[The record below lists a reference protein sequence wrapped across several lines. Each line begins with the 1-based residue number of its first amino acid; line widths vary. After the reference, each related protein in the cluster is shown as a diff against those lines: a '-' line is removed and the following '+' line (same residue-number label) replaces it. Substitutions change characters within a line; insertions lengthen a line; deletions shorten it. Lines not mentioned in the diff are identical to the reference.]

1 MNRIELEVSKL
12 RAQFEGSRYLINT
25 SDGKILFL
33 RAWEPS
39 TPSKIAV
46 LVFHGITAYSGV
58 YDMIGVPLSDA
69 GYNVIGLDLRGHGLS
84 DGKRGDYPNKERL
97 LKDISETISFIK
109 EKFPILILL
118 GHSLGNLVALEA
130 LKQQIKD
137 INGVIFMSVGKFIKP
152 AAYPRMSFGQKLKT
166 LFKIIFAYGKPVLKY
181 YREGMVGLNDPL
193 FNFQYTPRFLNILNA
208 SRFIKKF
215 KFTETYN
222 FPVLVCI
229 ADGDEIFSVESAHA
243 FYDEILCDNKEFNVI
258 PNAKHA
264 EYPEGSWTELIA
276 WLNKNFT

>member
-1 MNRIELEVSKL
+1 MNLIELKVSKL
-12 RAQFEGSRYLINT
+12 REQFKVPHHLIKT
-25 SDGKILFL
+25 SDGQILFL
-33 RAWEPS
+33 RVWEPA

-46 LVFHGITAYSGV
+46 LIFHGITGYSGV
-58 YDMIGVPLSDA
+58 YDTIGIPVSAA
-69 GYNVIGLDLRGHGLS
+69 GYTVLGLDLRGHGLS
-84 DGKRGDYPNKERL
+84 DGKRGDCPSKERL
-97 LKDISETISFIK
+97 LKDISETILFVK

-137 INGVIFMSVGKFIKP
+137 INGVIFVSIGKFVKP
-152 AAYPRMSFGQKLKT
+152 DAYPPMSFSQKVKT

-208 SRFIKKF
+208 KRFIKKF
-215 KFTETYN
+215 KFTDRYN

-229 ADGDEIFSVESAHA
+229 ADGDEIFSVESARA
-243 FYDEILCDNKEFNVI
+243 FYDEIICDNKDFTVI
-258 PNAKHA
+258 PHAKHA
-264 EYPEGSWTELIA
+264 EYPEGSWKELIA
-276 WLNKNFT
+276 WLNKNFK

>member
-1 MNRIELEVSKL
+1 MNRMELEVPKL
-12 RAQFEGSRYLINT
+12 REQFEGPHYLINT

-39 TPSKIAV
+39 ITSKIAV
-46 LVFHGITAYSGV
+46 LIFHGITAYSGY
-58 YDMIGVPLSDA
+58 YDIIGGPSSDA
-69 GYNVIGLDLRGHGLS
+69 GYTVLGLDLRGHGLS
-84 DGKRGDYPNKERL
+84 DGKRGDYPSKDRL
-97 LKDISETISFIK
+97 LKDISETIAFVK

-130 LKQQIKD
+130 LNQQIKD
-137 INGVIFMSVGKFIKP
+137 VNGVIFMSIAKSIKP
-152 AAYPRMSFGQKLKT
+152 NAYPPISFGQKLKT

-193 FNFQYTPRFLNILNA
+193 FNFQYTPRFLNILSAN
-208 SRFIKKF
+208 RFIKKF
-215 KFTETYN
+215 KFTEPYN

-243 FYDEILCDNKEFNVI
+243 FYDEILCENKEFIVI

-264 EYPEGSWTELIA
+264 EYPEGSMTELIA